1 MAIRTLT
8 YALAATSMTVGTSVQ
23 AAAAPASVPAR
34 SGAAIGE
41 AEQLRGSA
49 LLPVAVFMLAILAL
63 MVFDDDD
70 EGPESP

>member
-8 YALAATSMTVGTSVQ
+8 YALAATAMTLGTSVQ
-23 AAAAPASVPAR
+23 AAAPAR
-34 SGAAIGE
+34 SGAPIGE

-49 LLPVAVFMLAILAL
+49 FVPVAIFMLAILAL

-70 EGPESP
+70 SPESP